1 MLICAPINM
10 AVCLVETT
18 RIVQYE
24 MYHNITNCLLGLG
37 TVLFFHLNSDPSP
50 VVGENYFDVH
60 DFVN

>member
-24 MYHNITNCLLGLG
+24 MYHNITNCLFVG
-37 TVLFFHLNSDPSP
+37 TW
-50 VVGENYFDVH
+50 YC
-60 DFVN
+60 FVFSFEF